1 MNITESAKA
10 VTSLLEALKRPV
22 GTRGAPARELRAPV
36 GFAFYGAP

>member
-22 GTRGAPARELRAPV
+22 GTRGAQHES
-36 GFAFYGAP
+36 YGAP